1 VTCVQVHEAATFFPG
16 GHKEMRAAVQGWEAV
31 EAKTEAMDAFVNVAT
46 DMMQL
51 MRLQQQWRAADETV
65 GKEMLIVAAEI
76 KGVWCFV

>member
-1 VTCVQVHEAATFFPG
+1 MTCDCD
-16 GHKEMRAAVQGWEAV
+16 VQGWEAV

-51 MRLQQQWRAADETV
+51 MRLQQQWQAADETV

-76 KGVWCFV
+76 IGVWRFV